1 MAEFLFPSRVA
12 LQYNCP
18 GQAHQRT
25 PTDMRNIILF
35 PPFPHH
41 WIWHCCVLTCTGLGV
56 LGTLAYAK
64 HLPSLM
70 NPTLSMA
77 CPSSSKAVCVCVD
90 EQDTQ
95 VDSYCQDGV
104 DEATNLCSLVL
115 FPMWCLPPA
124 CSALRDSQHAAADKT
139 SPVVFSHCSQLSGN
153 SKAGIIPSVV
163 S

>member
-1 MAEFLFPSRVA
+1 
-12 LQYNCP
+12 
-18 GQAHQRT
+18 
-25 PTDMRNIILF
+25 
-35 PPFPHH
+35 
-41 WIWHCCVLTCTGLGV
+41 V

-95 VDSYCQDGV
+95 VDSCCQDGV

-115 FPMWCLPPA
+115 FPM
-124 CSALRDSQHAAADKT
+124 
-139 SPVVFSHCSQLSGN
+139 
-153 SKAGIIPSVV
+153 
-163 S
+163 